1 MTITRRKALGKPKHH
16 AIRRTR
22 GDVVFDVINVFV
34 VALITLTMIYP
45 MWYIIIVSIATPEE
59 AALGGI
65 YLWPETISFEAYQN
79 VFKNQDIWL
88 SYANTVLYTVAHTI
102 YVLLLTIPAAY
113 TLSKKQLPGRVV
125 ITWYFFI
132 TMFLSGGLIPSYIL
146 NRNLGLVNS
155 RWIMILGMGIGYSN
169 LIITRTYFQTSIPNE
184 LFESAYIDGATEWQ
198 TFLKIALPLSGAII
212 AVMALYAAVG
222 TWGSWYTAFIYI
234 TDQKKWPLQLRLRQI
249 LILNQT
255 QSLDYGMMSQEE
267 IEMLQHQA
275 FMVYTMKYAIIFI
288 ACAPML
294 VLYPFVQKYFVNGV
308 MIGSLK
314 G

>member
-255 QSLDYGMMSQEE
+255 HSLDYGMMSQEE

-294 VLYPFVQKYFVNGV
+294 VLYPFVQKYFVKGV

>member
-249 LILNQT
+249 LILNRA

-294 VLYPFVQKYFVNGV
+294 VLYPFVQKYFVKGV

>member
-222 TWGSWYTAFIYI
+222 TWGSWLHRVYPHHRSEKMALAAAAAPDSDPEPNAIAG
-234 TDQKKWPLQLRLRQI
+234 LRHDVARR
-249 LILNQT
+249 N
-255 QSLDYGMMSQEE
+255 
-267 IEMLQHQA
+267 
-275 FMVYTMKYAIIFI
+275 
-288 ACAPML
+288 
-294 VLYPFVQKYFVNGV
+294 
-308 MIGSLK
+308 
-314 G
+314 

>member
-113 TLSKKQLPGRVV
+113 TLSKKRLPGRVV

-294 VLYPFVQKYFVNGV
+294 VLYPFVQKYFVKGV